1 MNTDPA
7 KIRADVE
14 DILVDLP
21 RIGPE
26 PRGPGSIAGESVD
39 ANDTND
45 TNDTNDAVDPGQI
58 EVIEAVGRRLE
69 QAHEILVNALESV
82 EKG

>member
-14 DILVDLP
+14 DILADLP
-21 RIGPE
+21 RIG
-26 PRGPGSIAGESVD
+26 GNPGAPDSIAADSVNAD
-39 ANDTND
+39 DTD
-45 TNDTNDAVDPGQI
+45 DTNDAVDPGQI
-58 EVIEAVGRRLE
+58 DIIEAVGRRLE

-82 EKG
+82 EKS

>member
-45 TNDTNDAVDPGQI
+45 AVDPGQI

>member
-21 RIGPE
+21 RIGPD
-26 PRGPGSIAGESVD
+26 PGVPGTIAADNVD
-39 ANDTND
+39 ANDANGTD
-45 TNDTNDAVDPGQI
+45 DAVDPGQI